1 MSLIKEYNNTRIK
14 IKHHITLF
22 LFLVIKIYGICKKRN
37 RCTAI
42 AHKHNDIMSKDPNA
56 LHHVCSRADD
66 NTPIQ

>member
-14 IKHHITLF
+14 VKHHIIRF
-22 LFLVIKIYGICKKRN
+22 LFLEIKIYGIRKKGN
-37 RCTAI
+37 RCIAI
-42 AHKHNDIMSKDPNA
+42 AHKHDVVMSKDQNA